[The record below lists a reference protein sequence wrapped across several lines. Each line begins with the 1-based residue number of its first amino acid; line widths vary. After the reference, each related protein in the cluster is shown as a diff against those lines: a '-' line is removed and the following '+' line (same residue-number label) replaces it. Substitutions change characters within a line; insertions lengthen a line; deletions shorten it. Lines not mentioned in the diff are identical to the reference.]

1 MMWSILPIIRVS
13 FFKSMNKTSS
23 KKSSFELLF
32 KSCYN
37 ELYIHALSFV
47 REEQE
52 AEDIVSDVYEYV
64 WKNWEQLDKAI
75 ELRPLL
81 YTLVRHRCVNF
92 LRHERVKEK
101 WAQAYV
107 IDAKENGVYQDYD
120 VLMARVM
127 EVVELMP
134 SQTSLVFKKCFF
146 DRKKYKEVSD
156 ELDISVNTVH
166 YHIKNALSILRKK
179 VSREDLLLFFVMF
192 NKR

>member
-1 MMWSILPIIRVS
+1 
-13 FFKSMNKTSS
+13 MNKTSS

-81 YTLVRHRCVNF
+81 YTLVRHR
-92 LRHERVKEK
+92 
-101 WAQAYV
+101 
-107 IDAKENGVYQDYD
+107 
-120 VLMARVM
+120 
-127 EVVELMP
+127 
-134 SQTSLVFKKCFF
+134 
-146 DRKKYKEVSD
+146 
-156 ELDISVNTVH
+156 
-166 YHIKNALSILRKK
+166 
-179 VSREDLLLFFVMF
+179 
-192 NKR
+192 

>member
-1 MMWSILPIIRVS
+1 
-13 FFKSMNKTSS
+13 MNKTSS